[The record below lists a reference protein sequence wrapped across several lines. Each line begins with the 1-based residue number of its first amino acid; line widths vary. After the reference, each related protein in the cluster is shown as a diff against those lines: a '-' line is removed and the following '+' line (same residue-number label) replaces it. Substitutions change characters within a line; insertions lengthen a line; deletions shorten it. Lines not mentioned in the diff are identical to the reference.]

1 MYRSYKIK
9 KAVDMARTLD
19 PDSKKVII
27 KIFDRK
33 TSEEKKPHTCSVC
46 GVYKREIEKGN
57 KEALEFYKAHIKDV
71 AQRNNGVTF
80 VLYGKIKRLM
90 MPSKKDNDKQAPF

>member
-1 MYRSYKIK
+1 
-9 KAVDMARTLD
+9 MARILD

-57 KEALEFYKAHIKDV
+57 REALEFYKNHLKDV

-80 VLYGKIKRLM
+80 VLYGKIKQYML
-90 MPSKKDNDKQAPF
+90 PSKADKPK